1 MHPPAFF
8 RRVTTTLAAIAA
20 LALVAA
26 GPACAQEAPDA
37 LVKRVSQEVLQIVKT
52 DPKVQAG
59 DQARTREV
67 IESKLLPNFDFTR
80 MTALAMGRNWRQAT
94 PEQQQR
100 LTDEFRSL
108 LVRTYAG
115 ALNQY
120 RDQQLAYKPL
130 RAEDKATEVIVR
142 TEVVRPG
149 QQPVQIDYGM
159 QKVADGWKCYD
170 VIVGGV
176 SLVTNYRDEF
186 NEQIRAGGIDGLIRT
201 LTDKNKGGAGK

>member
-1 MHPPAFF
+1 MHPPALF
-8 RRVTTTLAAIAA
+8 RRVATTLVAIAA

-26 GPACAQEAPDA
+26 GPASAQEAPDA

-67 IESKLLPNFDFTR
+67 VESKLLPNFDFAR

-142 TEVVRPG
+142 TEVIRPG

-159 QKVADGWKCYD
+159 HKVTDGWKCYD

-201 LTDKNKGGAGK
+201 LTDKNKGVAGK

>member
-1 MHPPAFF
+1 MEGHGGD
-8 RRVTTTLAAIAA
+8 L
-20 LALVAA
+20 
-26 GPACAQEAPDA
+26 EAEPG
-37 LVKRVSQEVLQIVKT
+37 QGQHH
-52 DPKVQAG
+52 
-59 DQARTREV
+59 
-67 IESKLLPNFDFTR
+67 
-80 MTALAMGRNWRQAT
+80 

-120 RDQQLAYKPL
+120 RDQQRACKPL

-142 TEVVRPG
+142 TEVIRPG

-159 QKVADGWKCYD
+159 HKVTDGWKCYD

-201 LTDKNKGGAGK
+201 LTDKNKGVAGK

>member
-1 MHPPAFF
+1 MNLSTFS
-8 RRVTTTLAAIAA
+8 RRAATVTAMTAALLLAAAA
-20 LALVAA
+20 
-26 GPACAQEAPDA
+26 PARAQEAPDA
-37 LVKRVSQEVLQIVKT
+37 MVKRVSQEILQIVKT

-67 IESKLLPNFDFTR
+67 VESKLLPNFDFTR

-100 LTDEFRSL
+100 LITEFRSL

-130 RAEDKATEVIVR
+130 RAEDKATDVIVR
-142 TEVVRPG
+142 TEVIRPG

-159 QKVADGWKCYD
+159 EKAGDGWKCYD

-201 LTDKNKGGAGK
+201 LADKNKGGAGK